1 MSMKKRRA
9 QKPFLRTIRTREHMS
24 LTGNSQGD
32 TVAGGVGVLPQRAHY
47 VWERQVVPYVRRG

>member
-47 VWERQVVPYVRRG
+47 VWERQVVP